1 MASIQWKG
9 NSKLMVQTLIAR
21 SPQLYRKA
29 VEESLIAAILHKA
42 VNGVV
47 TEETVLE
54 SIKVAAPKQ
63 FQHRAVK
70 LVETLM
76 QKYSVH

>member
-9 NSKLMVQTLIAR
+9 NSKLMVQTVIDR
-21 SPQLYRKA
+21 SPELFRMA
-29 VEESLIAAILHKA
+29 VKDALTAAILHKA

-54 SIKVAAPKQ
+54 SIKIAAPKQ
-63 FQHRAVK
+63 MRNKAVK
-70 LVETLM
+70 LVEALM
-76 QKYSVH
+76 HKTSFH